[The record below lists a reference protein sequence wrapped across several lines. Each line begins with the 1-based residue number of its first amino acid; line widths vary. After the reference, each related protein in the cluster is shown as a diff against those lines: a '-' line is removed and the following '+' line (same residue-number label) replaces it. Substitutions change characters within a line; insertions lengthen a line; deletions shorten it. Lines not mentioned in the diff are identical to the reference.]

1 MTVGEAGKPRLR
13 LSPAWHNRRVPI
25 EYHTKEER
33 AIDAADVRHLYDGA
47 SWWPEW
53 DVTGIQQ
60 AIEASIAVGAWDGER
75 LVGFSRAI
83 SDGVHRAY
91 VEDVVID
98 PGYRGG
104 GIGEKVVALL
114 MEQLGDVHITS
125 LFCEPERVNFY
136 SRNGFKA
143 SKTQV
148 MVHREMESVSPKAQ
162 KGEV

>member
-1 MTVGEAGKPRLR
+1 
-13 LSPAWHNRRVPI
+13 VPI
-25 EYHTKEER
+25 EYLTNADR
-33 AIDAADVRHLYDGA
+33 AISAADVRRLYDGA
-47 SWWPEW
+47 GWWPEW
-53 DVTGIQQ
+53 DVRGIQQ
-60 AIEASIAVGAWDGER
+60 AIDASVAVGAWAGQR

-91 VEDVVID
+91 IEDVVVD
-98 PGYRGG
+98 AEYRRG

-136 SRNGFKA
+136 SRNGLRP

-148 MVHREMESVSPKAQ
+148 MMHRETGSESALGALERVDRWRSS
-162 KGEV
+162 